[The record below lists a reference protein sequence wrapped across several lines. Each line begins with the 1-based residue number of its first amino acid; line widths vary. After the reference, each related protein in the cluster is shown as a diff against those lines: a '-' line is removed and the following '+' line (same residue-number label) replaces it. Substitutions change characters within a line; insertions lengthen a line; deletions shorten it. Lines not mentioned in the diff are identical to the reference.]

1 MKEDVVVNPGDIITF
16 QTSEDILNKRT
27 CLHELRKNFQRDVKP
42 GKILLD
48 DGKLMFEAIETNGQT
63 SNL

>member
-1 MKEDVVVNPGDIITF
+1 MNYERISKE
-16 QTSEDILNKRT
+16 
-27 CLHELRKNFQRDVKP
+27 DVKP